1 MTMAKS
7 WIDIHTHRKW
17 SDPDLLFVRQAWTI
31 RRSDLPYYLSKGIHP
46 WFLNR
51 FPNHSQ
57 AFWEE
62 LISSPNVLFIGE
74 SGLDRL
80 RPNVPLQLDVFKE
93 MMVLA
98 ERFGKPLLI
107 HNVRMHQELQ
117 RELKGFQQPFVLHGF
132 SGNKVQVNDW
142 LRFDNAYFSIGLR
155 ELKRGIPNLPTDKL
169 FFETDQ
175 SRFHVKETYNQF
187 CSLSG
192 MDLPSLQSQI
202 LSNFIRVFPQ
212 FQAKFSGA
220 FVK

>member
-1 MTMAKS
+1 MAES

-31 RRSDLPYYLSKGIHP
+31 RRSDFPYYLSKGIHP
-46 WFLNR
+46 WLLEKFQNQS
-51 FPNHSQ
+51 P
-57 AFWEE
+57 AFWDE
-62 LISSPNVLFIGE
+62 LLSSSNVLFIGE

-80 RPNVPLQLDVFKE
+80 RPDVHLQLGVFKE
-93 MMVLA
+93 MKLLA
-98 ERFGKPLLI
+98 ERFGKPLMI
-107 HNVRMHQELQ
+107 HNVRMHQEIQ

-132 SGNKVQVNDW
+132 SGNEVQLNDW

-155 ELKRGIPNLPTDKL
+155 ELKRGLPNLPIDRL
-169 FFETDQ
+169 FLETDQ
-175 SRFHVKETYNQF
+175 SRFHVKEAYNML

-192 MDLPSLQSQI
+192 MELPNLQSQI
-202 LSNFIRVFPQ
+202 TRNFIRVFPQ